1 MVKLGLP
8 NQPCQLNPI
17 NTTPPCLKVDISRT
31 QIYSRTK
38 FRHFTDLS
46 VGGSIGRITPV

>member
-17 NTTPPCLKVDISRT
+17 NMTPPCLKVDISHT

-38 FRHFTDLS
+38 FIHFTDLS
-46 VGGSIGRITPV
+46 VERSTGRIIPV